1 MHLHLS
7 VQTDTLLA
15 RDRFKTV
22 RDFHKAKMDEE
33 CESISFVV
41 PVTRIT
47 AAPEWLEV
55 LGTENIDLNTA
66 SDHIN

>member
-1 MHLHLS
+1 
-7 VQTDTLLA
+7 
-15 RDRFKTV
+15 
-22 RDFHKAKMDEE
+22 MDEE
-33 CESISFVV
+33 CEIISFVA